1 MERTC
6 IIVKPD
12 GVRRNLIGE
21 IINRLERSGLGVRA
35 MKMINAEIET
45 LRRHYSAH
53 VDKPFYKGLEEYM
66 TEGPIVAMV
75 FEGFDAIQKARDL
88 IGHTDPGKAEKGTIR
103 GDLGEDS
110 LEKADSEG
118 RGLRN
123 LVHASETKEEA
134 ESEVNLWFE
143 KGEVLE

>member
-12 GVRRNLIGE
+12 GVKRMLIGE
-21 IINRLERSGLGVRA
+21 IINRLERGGLSVRA
-35 MKMINAEIET
+35 IKMINAEVET
-45 LRRHYSAH
+45 LRKHYSAH
-53 VDKPFYKGLEEYM
+53 VDKPFYKGLETYM

-75 FEGFDAIQKARDL
+75 FEGFDAVQKARD
-88 IGHTDPGKAEKGTIR
+88 ITGHTDPTKAEKGTIR

-110 LEKADSEG
+110 FEKADSEG

-123 LVHASETKEEA
+123 LVHASGTKEEA
-134 ESEVNLWFE
+134 ISEIKLWFKKE
-143 KGEVLE
+143 EILE

>member
-21 IINRLERSGLGVRA
+21 VINRLEKGGLTVRGI
-35 MKMINAEIET
+35 KMINVEIES
-45 LRRHYSAH
+45 LRKHYSAH
-53 VDKPFYKGLEEYM
+53 VDKPFYRGLEAYM
-66 TEGPIVAMV
+66 TEGPIIAMV
-75 FEGFDAIQKARDL
+75 FEGFDAIQKARD
-88 IGHTDPGKAEKGTIR
+88 ITGHTDPTKAEKGTIR

-110 LEKADSEG
+110 FEKADSEG

-123 LVHASETKEEA
+123 LVHASGTKEEA
-134 ESEVNLWFE
+134 ESEVNIWFD
-143 KGEVLE
+143 KGEILE

>member
-12 GVRRNLIGE
+12 GVRRNLVGE
-21 IINRLERSGLGVRA
+21 IINRLERGGLSVRA
-35 MKMINAEIET
+35 IKMINAEIGT
-45 LRRHYSAH
+45 LREHYSAH
-53 VDKPFYKGLEEYM
+53 VDKPFYKGLEAYM

-75 FEGFDAIQKARDL
+75 FEGFDAIRKARDL
-88 IGHTDPGKAEKGTIR
+88 TGHTDPSKAEKGTIR

-123 LVHASETKEEA
+123 LIHASGTKEEGEA
-134 ESEVNLWFE
+134 EVKIWFDKE
-143 KGEVLE
+143 EILE